1 MASENKIQEYLNIL
15 EQDKIMIE
23 THFANMEKI
32 LRNEPKLDQ
41 QRAFGLLNNYNTLSI
56 QYDQLCSDLINFIK
70 IFKSKDDVA
79 QYRIAQTINKTPDAK
94 VLTYDVMD
102 SGFFTAAGV
111 LPQNRFFC
119 YLNIEHGYSA
129 VLEEQTAGQQLLH
142 CRQHQFFT
150 AGAVTELHIQ

>member
-1 MASENKIQEYLNIL
+1 MASEIKIQEYMNIL

-70 IFKSKDDVA
+70 IFKSKDE
-79 QYRIAQTINKTPDAK
+79 QEIRLYKTEEL
-94 VLTYDVMD
+94 VEL
-102 SGFFTAAGV
+102 
-111 LPQNRFFC
+111 
-119 YLNIEHGYSA
+119 
-129 VLEEQTAGQQLLH
+129 LEDRLSQ
-142 CRQHQFFT
+142 
-150 AGAVTELHIQ
+150 IQ